1 MTSAAVDSIR
11 VLIADDHALVRAGIR
26 RLIDGAAGLEVVGEA
41 GDGTEA
47 LALISEL
54 RPDVVLLDI
63 TMPRLNGLST
73 LIRLAADDPEVRVIV
88 LSMHDN
94 EEYVWQALHSGA
106 SGYVLKDAAPEEVEL
121 AIRAVMKGGSYLS
134 PSISRHVV
142 SGYVKR
148 PPENAVLD
156 RLTPRQIEIVQLI
169 AEGHTNQ
176 EIAGI
181 LGLSVKTV
189 ETHRGQLM
197 ARLELH
203 DVAAIVRFAV
213 RAGLIRADR

>member
-1 MTSAAVDSIR
+1 MTLTTAVPIR
-11 VLIADDHALVRAGIR
+11 VLIADDHALVRVGIR

-41 GDGTEA
+41 ADGTEA
-47 LALISEL
+47 LSLIPDL
-54 RPDVVLLDI
+54 DPDVVLLDI
-63 TMPRLNGLST
+63 TMPRLNGLSALT
-73 LIRLAADDPEVRVIV
+73 RLVAEHPGLKVII

-106 SGYVLKDAAPEEVEL
+106 AGYVLKDASPEELVL
-121 AIRAVMKGGSYLS
+121 AIQAVARGGSYLS
-134 PSISRHVV
+134 PSVSRHVV

-156 RLTPRQIEIVQLI
+156 RLTPRQMEIVQLI

-176 EIAGI
+176 EIAG
-181 LGLSVKTV
+181 LLSLSVKTV

-203 DVAAIVRFAV
+203 DVAGVVRFAV
-213 RAGLIRADR
+213 RSGLVRADR

>member
-1 MTSAAVDSIR
+1 MAVPIR

-26 RLIDGAAGLEVVGEA
+26 RLIDGAAALEIVGEA
-41 GDGTEA
+41 ADGTEA
-47 LALISEL
+47 LSLIPDL
-54 RPDVVLLDI
+54 DPDVVLLDI
-63 TMPRLNGLST
+63 TMPRLNGLSALT
-73 LIRLAADDPEVRVIV
+73 RLVAEHPGLKVII

-106 SGYVLKDAAPEEVEL
+106 AGYVLKDASPEELVL
-121 AIRAVMKGGSYLS
+121 AIQAVARGGSYLS
-134 PSISRHVV
+134 PSVSRHVV

-156 RLTPRQIEIVQLI
+156 RLTPRQMEIVQLI

-176 EIAGI
+176 EIAG
-181 LGLSVKTV
+181 LLSLSVKTV

-203 DVAAIVRFAV
+203 DVAGVVRFAV
-213 RAGLIRADR
+213 RSGLVRADR